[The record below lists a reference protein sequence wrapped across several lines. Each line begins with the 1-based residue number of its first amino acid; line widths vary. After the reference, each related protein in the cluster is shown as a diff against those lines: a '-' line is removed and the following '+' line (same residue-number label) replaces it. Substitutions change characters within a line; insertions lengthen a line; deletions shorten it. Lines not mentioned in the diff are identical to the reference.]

1 MKAKTNK
8 KVGRPKF
15 HLPDEACFTI
25 LHMRGKYTVEEL
37 ARLYEVSPRTMDSYI
52 KIAKERALA
61 GELDYLEKGEYGD
74 YDESEID

>member
-1 MKAKTNK
+1 MKTKSAN

-15 HLPDEACFTI
+15 HLPNEACFTI
-25 LHMRGKYTVEEL
+25 LHMRDKYTVEEL
-37 ARLYEVSPRTMDSYI
+37 AKLYEVSPRTMDNYI

-74 YDESEID
+74 YDES